1 MKTFKKEDVVGKTV
15 IETSGSVKGKVED
28 VVFDLA
34 GTITFIVKGDDGK
47 KSEVRVAKIT
57 GISDHVVVRSEGR
70 TDEQPFV
77 SSPTCRYCGAAKA
90 PDAMWCPVCGK
101 SQA

>member
-28 VVFDLA
+28 VVFDLG
-34 GTITFIVKGDDGK
+34 GTITFVVRSDDGK
-47 KSEVRVAKIT
+47 KSEVRVTRIT
-57 GISDHVVVRSEGR
+57 GISDHVIVKSEEPE
-70 TDEQPFV
+70 TFAP
-77 SSPTCRYCGAAKA
+77 STKCKYCGAAKA
-90 PDAMWCPVCGK
+90 PDATWCPACGT

>member
-15 IETSGSVKGKVED
+15 IETTGTVRGKVED
-28 VVFDLA
+28 IVFDLG

-47 KSEVRVAKIT
+47 RIEVRVAKVT
-57 GISDHVVVRSEGR
+57 GISDHVIVRSEEPEAF
-70 TDEQPFV
+70 TP
-77 SSPTCRYCGAAKA
+77 SNKCKYCGATKL
-90 PDAMWCPVCGK
+90 PEAMWCPVCGK